1 MFPIAPRVR
10 KFNVLQTDQEVPDY
24 RSLGLLANPFEP
36 VVDSSDALGVRLSIR
51 AAVLRLLS
59 AVEGAID
66 DPDHRPIVIEKAP
79 EIPSY
84 YDVAALSEVFSSIA
98 SGSPVPGLLG
108 AYVPVDMMRIGRI
121 RAAVSVVAERISGSH
136 PDVMIARWSR
146 HTLAEPDAALEEWA
160 KLTAETD
167 VAAVI
172 ERIDSD
178 EAAFAAEMFGEKLA
192 EREGADDI
200 DAMMTISAARQDRLE
215 ADPNED
221 DESDGG
227 LAADESADDD
237 PLGEAFVTPLGGE
250 DAVLVEDL
258 GASDALVREY
268 VLAYTRKNLSPVVAR
283 GIEAYAA
290 QGTTSMAQE
299 LKVTKAPTKT
309 LAALLRFAQSSFR
322 AGLLMYDR
330 FEMWPSVPDD
340 LRMKII
346 ASLTQTRWA
355 VKDTSVMVLFV
366 SRGDAPELRES
377 FSFARVVPWSFS
389 EVEAVFSEGAV
400 FDPAIA
406 LSWIASASTGEVPDW
421 ANALVG
427 AVPSDVTIEAGCQ
440 ALSQELSAAASGVR
454 APDPAV
460 VSTALEGA
468 ERVPPK

>member
-1 MFPIAPRVR
+1 M
-10 KFNVLQTDQEVPDY
+10 LQTDEEVPDY

-36 VVDSSDALGVRLSIR
+36 VVESSDAIGVRLSIR

-59 AVEGAID
+59 AVESAIA
-66 DPDHRPIVIEKAP
+66 DPDHRPIVVEKAP

-84 YDVAALSEVFSSIA
+84 YDVAALSEVFSGIT

-108 AYVPVDMMRIGRI
+108 AYVPVDMMRIGRV
-121 RAAVSVVAERISGSH
+121 RAAVSVVAERISGSR
-136 PDVMIARWSR
+136 PDLMIARWAR
-146 HTLAEPDAALEEWA
+146 HTLAEPDTALEEWA

-167 VAAVI
+167 VSAVI
-172 ERIDSD
+172 ERVDAD
-178 EAAFAAEMFGEKLA
+178 EAKFAAEMFGEKMA

-200 DAMMTISAARQDRLE
+200 DAMMTISAVRQDRLT
-215 ADPNED
+215 ADPEEED
-221 DESDGG
+221 GPDASAAEES
-227 LAADESADDD
+227 SNDD

-250 DAVLVEDL
+250 DAVLIEDL
-258 GASDALVREY
+258 GPSDALVREY

-299 LKVTKAPTKT
+299 LKITKAPTKT
-309 LAALLRFAQSSFR
+309 LAALLEFARSSFA

-355 VKDTSVMVLFV
+355 VKDSSVVVLLV

-377 FSFARVVPWSFS
+377 FSIARVVPWSFS
-389 EVEAVFSEGAV
+389 EVEAVFSEGVA
-400 FDPAIA
+400 FDPQIA
-406 LSWIASASTGEVPDW
+406 LSWIDSASLDGAPAW
-421 ANALVG
+421 AEALLA
-427 AVPSDVTIEAGCQ
+427 AVPAGVSIESACQ
-440 ALSQELSAAASGVR
+440 ALSTELDAAASARR
-454 APDPAV
+454 APDSAAV
-460 VSTALEGA
+460 AAALEGA
-468 ERVPPK
+468 ERVPEK